1 MRYFQTAILLLS
13 MFGLSACSMMQLSD
27 NLAKGVIDN
36 QDPQLVADA
45 LPAYLITMDGLIANW
60 PNKTALLRSGASLY
74 SAYGS
79 LFVEEAERQQMHT
92 EKALVYA
99 QRAACEE
106 HKNFCDLR
114 TLSVPKIEQRLT
126 KAKEKHVPSLYTL
139 GTVWASYVQVH
150 SDDWKAVADLARVQ
164 TLLEKVVFLDEGYEH
179 GQANLYL
186 AVLDSLL
193 PAALGGQPERAQQYF
208 QKAIT
213 LSDEKNLYAK
223 VMYAQ
228 TYARMAFDQE
238 LHDTLLNEVLSA
250 EAQAPGLTL
259 QNTFAKQEAKRLLA
273 ESSDYF

>member
-1 MRYFQTAILLLS
+1 MRYFQMAILLLS
-13 MFGLSACSMMQLSD
+13 MSWLSACSMMQLSD

-45 LPAYLITMDGLIANW
+45 LPAYLVTVDGLIANW

-79 LFVEEAERQQMHT
+79 LFVEEAERQQIHT
-92 EKALVYA
+92 EKALAYA
-99 QRAACEE
+99 ERAACEE
-106 HKNFCDLR
+106 HKDFCNLR
-114 TLSVPKIEQRLT
+114 TLSVPKIEERLT
-126 KAKEKHVPSLYTL
+126 KAKTKHVPSLYTL
-139 GTVWASYVQVH
+139 GTVWASYVQVR

-213 LSDEKNLYAK
+213 LSDGKNLYAK

-250 EAQAPGLTL
+250 EAEAPGLTL